1 MHDHQYCI
9 HSQFKAF
16 KMAREEV
23 QSNVDVA
30 TIQLDWSENAKIQ
43 QSQEKK
49 SAYYH
54 EYSVCQ
60 HPMYIWNLDK
70 AM

>member
-1 MHDHQYCI
+1 
-9 HSQFKAF
+9 
-16 KMAREEV
+16 MAREEA
-23 QSNVDVA
+23 QSNADVA

-43 QSQEKK
+43 RSQEKK